1 MGRRKTSGVASSE
14 FGFRGVGAHL
24 VVVLVFHRHLLHARE
39 HLLRLVRRH
48 GLPVPVVV
56 GLALLV
62 VLRAIL
68 ASAVLVVLAVR
79 DLAGRQP
86 ARVLLSLLDLLLV
99 VLRPLNEPLRPL
111 RRPREL
117 VRALQV
123 GGARHLLRA
132 VLARRRLLHD
142 ALEELLANHGE
153 ARHLALEVVSV
164 PVGAVVLLQVVH
176 GGEHHAGR
184 GVARQALVVVLVH
197 PAAARAETLRCVFRS
212 RATRSH
218 RRAVR
223 RIARDVNQYPPKQ
236 LHTYTVRTV
245 TTFSVF
251 LTIHVESPGPF
262 SHKPAVTSLAPLAF
276 S

>member
-1 MGRRKTSGVASSE
+1 MGRRKTSGVASSHL
-14 FGFRGVGAHL
+14 GFRGVGAHL

-48 GLPVPVVV
+48 GHPVPVVV

-68 ASAVLVVLAVR
+68 ASAVLVVLAVQ

-176 GGEHHAGR
+176 GYEHHAGR

-197 PAAARAETLRCVFRS
+197 PAAARAESLRCVVG
-212 RATRSH
+212 
-218 RRAVR
+218 AVR
-223 RIARDVNQYPPKQ
+223 SAVWPALSALELVPR
-236 LHTYTVRTV
+236 VRY
-245 TTFSVF
+245 
-251 LTIHVESPGPF
+251 
-262 SHKPAVTSLAPLAF
+262 
-276 S
+276 